1 MSDASVE
8 LQATN
13 LFKLGANFQIQSSN
27 TDEPSVNPNAMDE
40 LGNVSCEKIIT
51 DITTYT
57 QNAKYCGSDFMADF
71 VDTSAAPVPFLEN
84 IGCTF
89 DSKLLDSISIN
100 MTATD
105 YCTVD
110 LAGHN
115 HAVNAHDGGLTP
127 TGATRADALALGIF
141 DGSDFMPHEVAEAFN
156 GWDGFG
162 VPDFGITTGTDASP
176 SSATVTFSF
185 GAHNDQT
192 NEQGD
197 HFVGKSITPK
207 CELTIDFV
215 GVPTSNTKALLDIDY
230 AANTN
235 TMLGAV
241 TDSVADGDSNTDFD
255 TFSLVAHAFTDLA
268 TV

>member
-8 LQATN
+8 IQATN
-13 LFKLGANFQIQSSN
+13 LFALGANFKIQSSN
-27 TDEPSVNPNAMDE
+27 TDEPSTNPNAMDE
-40 LGNVSCEKIIT
+40 VGNVSCERIIT
-51 DITTYT
+51 DMTTYT
-57 QNAKYCGSDFMADF
+57 MNAKYCGSDFLGDL

-89 DSKLLDSISIN
+89 DSKLLDSLTIN
-100 MTATD
+100 MTAAD

-110 LAGHN
+110 FAGHN
-115 HAVNAHDGGLTP
+115 HAVNAHDGGATP

-162 VPDFGITTGTDASP
+162 VPDFGIAIGADSSP

-185 GAHNDQT
+185 GAHNDQID
-192 NEQGD
+192 ESGD
-197 HFVGKSITPK
+197 HLVGKSITPK
-207 CELTIDFV
+207 CELTMDFA
-215 GVPTSNTKALLDIDY
+215 GVPTSNTKALLNIDF

-235 TMLGAV
+235 SMLGAV
-241 TDSVADGDSNTDFD
+241 TDSVADSDGNTEFD
-255 TFSLVAHAFTDLA
+255 TFSLVGHAFTDLA